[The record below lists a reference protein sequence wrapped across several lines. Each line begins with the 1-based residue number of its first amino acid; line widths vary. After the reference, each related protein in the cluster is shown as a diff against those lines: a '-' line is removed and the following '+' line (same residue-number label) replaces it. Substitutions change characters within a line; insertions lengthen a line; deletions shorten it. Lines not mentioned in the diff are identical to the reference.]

1 MSSQAPP
8 NTPHTGGDS
17 THSVLGFRVLRS
29 LRRIIRQVSAHSRS
43 LSSVSGVTVPQM
55 LCMRAIAEVGAQD
68 PSAEV
73 TSRAVSQ
80 SVQLS
85 PSTVSGVMERLVQA
99 GLVLRERST
108 RDRRRVH
115 LSLTPAGEAT
125 LAAAPNPLQERFL
138 SRLQG
143 LPKEEQER
151 LLEALERVV
160 QLMDAEEL
168 EAAPILAPGPVPTA
182 EAPKP

>member
-1 MSSQAPP
+1 MSSQAIL
-8 NTPHTGGDS
+8 ND
-17 THSVLGFRVLRS
+17 THSALGFRVLRS

-55 LCMRAIAEVGAQD
+55 LCMRAIADAGAKD
-68 PSAEV
+68 SSAEV
-73 TSRAVSQ
+73 TSRAVAQ
-80 SVQLS
+80 AVQLS

-108 RDRRRVH
+108 KDRRRVH
-115 LSLTPAGEAT
+115 LSLTPAGKDT
-125 LAAAPNPLQERFL
+125 LSAAPNPLQERFL

-143 LPKEEQER
+143 LPKSEQEQ

-160 QLMDAEEL
+160 QLMDADEI
-168 EAAPILAPGPVPTA
+168 EAAPILTPGPMR
-182 EAPKP
+182 APKD

>member
-1 MSSQAPP
+1 MSPQVPDPTDNA
-8 NTPHTGGDS
+8 
-17 THSVLGFRVLRS
+17 LGFRMLRS

-43 LSSVSGVTVPQM
+43 LSSASGVTVPQM
-55 LCMRAIAEVGAQD
+55 LCMRAIAEIGATD

-108 RDRRRVH
+108 KDRRRVH
-115 LSLTPAGEAT
+115 LSLTPAGEDT
-125 LAAAPNPLQERFL
+125 LSAAPNPLQERFL
-138 SRLQG
+138 SRLQA
-143 LPKEEQER
+143 LPESEQAQ

-160 QLMDAEEL
+160 ELMDAEDL
-168 EAAPILAPGPVPTA
+168 EAAPILAPGPVPKA
-182 EAPKP
+182 D